1 MAFKFEGVKRPYSFI
16 EYQSQTG
23 KTAIYPEIG
32 HNVVYPALGLANE
45 AGEVLG
51 KIKKAFR
58 DDGGEFT
65 EERLKALS
73 GEIGDVLWYISQ
85 VATELGLSLS
95 EIAEENVEK
104 LLSRKERG
112 KLQGEGDNR

>member
-1 MAFKFEGVKRPYSFI
+1 MPLKFC
-16 EYQSQTG
+16 EYQE
-23 KTAIYPEIG
+23 KAKETALYPKIG
-32 HNVVYPALGLANE
+32 HGVIYPALGLANE

-65 EERLKALS
+65 EERLADIS
-73 GEIGDVLWYISQ
+73 GELGDVLWYLAQ
-85 VATELGLSLS
+85 VATELGLNLCN
-95 EIAEENVEK
+95 IADENIIK

-112 KLQGEGDNR
+112 KIKGEGDNR